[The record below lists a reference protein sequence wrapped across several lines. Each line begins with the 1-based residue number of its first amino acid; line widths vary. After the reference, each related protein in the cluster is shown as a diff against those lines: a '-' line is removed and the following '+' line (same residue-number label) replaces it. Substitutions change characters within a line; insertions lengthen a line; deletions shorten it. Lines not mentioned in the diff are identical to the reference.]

1 MMIGRRLCARVGKSA
16 TPARK
21 RCLSANHLQITQEMD
36 MAEAGTERR
45 AQRADQALIPQSTV
59 WLMAITVGVI
69 VANIYY
75 IQPLLADIANTFGL
89 SVTRVGTIA
98 MLSQAGTALGMFLFV
113 PLGDKYERRS
123 LIFILVL
130 GSFVSLLLMGIAPNS
145 VCLGCAAFA
154 VGAFAASVHVV
165 VPFAA
170 HLAAPQQRGRVVG
183 TLVAGILLGVLLAR
197 TFSGTIGALLGWRAV
212 YGIAAAGMLILA
224 VAIRA
229 KFPVSRPEVI
239 LSWPALMRSTL
250 QLVRQHAVLREAALL
265 GAMFFA
271 AFSAFW
277 TTLVFFLGGMS
288 YHYASASAVT
298 GFFGLVGAV
307 GAAGA
312 PTVGHLADK
321 HGPRFTI
328 RVALWLSLFS
338 FLFLGFTGKHL
349 AGLIVGVILMDLGVQ
364 SGHVSNQTRI
374 YSIDPNARSRLNMVY
389 MFCYFIGGGLGSY
402 LGAWCWHVAGWWGVC
417 GFGTTA
423 LFLAIAAEFAYGR
436 DHTKRKI

>member
-1 MMIGRRLCARVGKSA
+1 MS
-16 TPARK
+16 
-21 RCLSANHLQITQEMD
+21 
-36 MAEAGTERR
+36 EAGIEPLAERGE
-45 AQRADQALIPQSTV
+45 QALVPQTIV

-75 IQPLLADIANTFGL
+75 IQPLLAEIAKTFGL
-89 SVTRVGTIA
+89 SVTQVGTVA
-98 MLSQAGTALGMFLFV
+98 MVSQAGTALGMFLFV

-123 LIFILVL
+123 LILLLVI
-130 GSFVSLLLMGIAPNS
+130 GEFVSLLLMATATSAPW
-145 VCLGCAAFA
+145 LGCAAFA
-154 VGAFAASVHVV
+154 VGAFAANVHVL

-183 TLVAGILLGVLLAR
+183 TVVGGILFGVLLAR
-197 TFSGTIGALLGWRAV
+197 TFSGSIGTLLGWRAV
-212 YGIAAAGMLILA
+212 YGIAAGAMLILA
-224 VAIRA
+224 AVVRI
-229 KFPVSRPEVI
+229 KLPVSRPTVI
-239 LSWPALMRSTL
+239 LSWPELMRSTL
-250 QLVRQHAVLREAALL
+250 QLLRQHAVLRESALL
-265 GAMFFA
+265 GALFFA

-277 TTLVFFLGGMS
+277 TTLVFFLGGTS
-288 YHYASASAVT
+288 YHYASAGAVT

-312 PTVGHLADK
+312 PTFGHLADK

-328 RVALWLSLFS
+328 RIALWLSLCS
-338 FLFLGFTGKHL
+338 FLFLGFAGKHL

-389 MFCYFIGGGLGSY
+389 MFCYFIGGALGSY

-417 GFGTTA
+417 GFGTSA
-423 LFLAIAAEFAYGR
+423 LFLAIAAEFTYAR
-436 DHTKRKI
+436 RAISER

>member
-1 MMIGRRLCARVGKSA
+1 MKMIGRRLCARVGKST
-16 TPARK
+16 TPAQR
-21 RCLSANHLQITQEMD
+21 RCLSVKRIRKMD
-36 MAEAGTERR
+36 MAETRTEPL
-45 AQRADQALIPQSTV
+45 AQRADKALIPQSTV

-123 LIFILVL
+123 LILILVL
-130 GSFVSLLLMGIAPNS
+130 GSFVSLLLVGTAPNAFW
-145 VCLGCAAFA
+145 LGCAAFA
-154 VGAFAASVHVV
+154 VGAFAANVHVI

-183 TLVAGILLGVLLAR
+183 TVVAGILFGVLLAR
-197 TFSGTIGALLGWRAV
+197 TFSGSIGALFGWRAV
-212 YGIAAAGMLILA
+212 YGIAAGTMLILA
-224 VAIRA
+224 VVVRT
-229 KFPVSRPEVI
+229 KFPVSRPEVV
-239 LSWPALMRSTL
+239 LSWPELMRSTL
-250 QLVRQHAVLREAALL
+250 QLVRQHAVLRESALL

-271 AFSAFW
+271 
-277 TTLVFFLGGMS
+277 
-288 YHYASASAVT
+288 
-298 GFFGLVGAV
+298 AV

-338 FLFLGFTGKHL
+338 FLFLGFAGKNL

-389 MFCYFIGGGLGSY
+389 MFSYFIGGALGSY

-423 LFLAIAAEFAYGR
+423 LFLAIAAEFIYGR
-436 DHTKRKI
+436 DHRKRKI

>member
-1 MMIGRRLCARVGKSA
+1 
-16 TPARK
+16 
-21 RCLSANHLQITQEMD
+21 MD
-36 MAEAGTERR
+36 MAAKGTGPL
-45 AQRADQALIPQSTV
+45 AQRSEKAPIPQTTV

-75 IQPLLADIANTFGL
+75 VQPLLADIAHTFRL
-89 SVTRVGTIA
+89 SVTRAGTVA

-123 LIFILVL
+123 LILLLLL
-130 GSFVSLLLMGIAPNS
+130 GEFVSLLLMGTAPNTLW
-145 VCLGCAAFA
+145 LGCAAFA
-154 VGAFAASVHVV
+154 AGAFAANVHVV

-183 TLVAGILLGVLLAR
+183 TLVAGILFGVLLAR
-197 TFSGTIGALLGWRAV
+197 TFSGSIGALLGWRAV
-212 YGIAAAGMLILA
+212 YGIAAGAMLVLA
-224 VAIRA
+224 VVVRA
-229 KFPVSRPEVI
+229 KFPVSRPELI
-239 LSWPALMRSTL
+239 LSWPELMRSTL
-250 QLVRQHAVLREAALL
+250 QLVRQHAALREAALL

-277 TTLVFFLGGMS
+277 TTLVFFLGGTS
-288 YHYASASAVT
+288 YHYASPSAVT
-298 GFFGLVGAV
+298 GCFGLVGAV

-312 PTVGHLADK
+312 PTIGHLADK

-328 RVALWLSLFS
+328 RVALWLSMFS
-338 FLFLGFTGKHL
+338 FIFLGFTGKHL

-374 YSIDPNARSRLNMVY
+374 YSIDPSARSRLNMVY

-402 LGAWCWHVAGWWGVC
+402 LGAWCWHVAGWRGVC
-417 GFGTTA
+417 GFGATT
-423 LFLAIAAEFAYGR
+423 LFLAITSEFTYGR
-436 DHTKRKI
+436 RAAHRG

>member
-1 MMIGRRLCARVGKSA
+1 
-16 TPARK
+16 
-21 RCLSANHLQITQEMD
+21 MD
-36 MAEAGTERR
+36 MAEPRIEPLLER
-45 AQRADQALIPQSTV
+45 AEKPLIPQTTV
-59 WLMAITVGVI
+59 WLMAVTVGVI

-75 IQPLLADIANTFGL
+75 VQPLLADIASTFGL
-89 SVTRVGTIA
+89 SVTRVGAIA

-123 LIFILVL
+123 LILLLVM
-130 GSFVSLLLMGIAPNS
+130 GEFVSLLLMATAPNAFW
-145 VCLGCAAFA
+145 LGCAAFA
-154 VGAFAASVHVV
+154 VGAFAANVHVV

-183 TLVAGILLGVLLAR
+183 IVVAGILFGVLLAR
-197 TFSGTIGALLGWRAV
+197 TFSGSIGALLGWRAV
-212 YGIAAAGMLILA
+212 YGIAAGAMLILA
-224 VAIRA
+224 VVVRA
-229 KFPVSRPEVI
+229 KLPLSRREVI
-239 LSWPALMRSTL
+239 LSWPDLMRSTL
-250 QLVRQHAVLREAALL
+250 QLVRQHAVLRESALL

-277 TTLVFFLGGMS
+277 TTLVFFLGGTS

-312 PTVGHLADK
+312 PTIGHLADK

-338 FLFLGFTGKHL
+338 FLFLGFAGKHL
-349 AGLIVGVILMDLGVQ
+349 GGLIVGVILMDLGVQ

-374 YSIDPNARSRLNMVY
+374 YSIDPSARSRLNMVY
-389 MFCYFIGGGLGSY
+389 MLCYFIGGGLGSY

-417 GFGTTA
+417 AFGTTT
-423 LFLAIAAEFAYGR
+423 LFLAIGAEFAYGLSAGR
-436 DHTKRKI
+436 RGLGRLFGTPPASRL

>member
-1 MMIGRRLCARVGKSA
+1 
-16 TPARK
+16 
-21 RCLSANHLQITQEMD
+21 
-36 MAEAGTERR
+36 MAEEGTESLV
-45 AQRADQALIPQSTV
+45 QRAETALIPQSTV

-75 IQPLLADIANTFGL
+75 VQPLLADIAHTFGL
-89 SVTRVGTIA
+89 SVTRVGTVA
-98 MLSQAGTALGMFLFV
+98 MLSQAGTAMGMFLFV
-113 PLGDKYERRS
+113 PLGDKYERRN
-123 LIFILVL
+123 LILLLVL
-130 GSFVSLLLMGIAPNS
+130 GAFVSLLLMGTAQNAL
-145 VCLGCAAFA
+145 CLGCAAFA

-183 TLVAGILLGVLLAR
+183 TLVAGILFGVLLAR
-197 TFSGTIGALLGWRAV
+197 TFSGSIGALLGWRAV
-212 YGIAAAGMLILA
+212 YDIAAGAMLILA
-224 VAIRA
+224 VVVRA
-229 KFPVSRPEVI
+229 RFPISRPEVI
-239 LSWPALMRSTL
+239 LSWPELMRSTL
-250 QLVRQHAVLREAALL
+250 ELIRKHGLLREAAFL

-277 TTLVFFLGGMS
+277 TTLVFFLGGTP
-288 YHYASASAVT
+288 YHYGSPSAAT

-312 PTVGHLADK
+312 PTIGHLADK

-328 RVALWLSLFS
+328 RIALWLSLAS
-338 FLFLGFTGKHL
+338 FLFLGLAGQHL

-374 YSIDPNARSRLNMVY
+374 YSIDPSARSRVNMVY

-402 LGAWCWHVAGWWGVC
+402 LGACCWHVAGWWGVC
-417 GFGTTA
+417 SFGTAT
-423 LFLAIAAEFAYGR
+423 LFLAITTESICGR
-436 DHTKRKI
+436 KAVHRD